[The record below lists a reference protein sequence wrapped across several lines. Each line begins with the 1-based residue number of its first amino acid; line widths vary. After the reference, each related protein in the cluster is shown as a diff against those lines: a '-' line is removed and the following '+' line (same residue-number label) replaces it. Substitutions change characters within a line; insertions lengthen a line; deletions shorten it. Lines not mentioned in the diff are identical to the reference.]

1 MSLFIGI
8 DFGTSTNV
16 VTHWDETKKTAIP
29 IPLGK
34 FGAGNIF
41 PNVIYYESPTNKIVG
56 DAAVTKGKMD
66 PQNAVFSIKRR
77 LENLGFKQYIPAL
90 GRALSS
96 EDVAADIFSWIKQE
110 VEKKF
115 GGQNVEGAVISVPF
129 AFQNSERKRI
139 ERAAK
144 KAGLNVLGLIEEPVA
159 AALSFGLLEKT
170 ECGKAEKILV
180 FDLGGGTFD
189 VTIFDFQKQ
198 SARQF
203 AIRVIT
209 TGGAKNLG
217 GIDIDDLIV
226 DKIIIEKM
234 NKNFPTYSL
243 LNAPANLQAKETFIM
258 RQFAIELKENLS
270 GEDEADLYFVSVLG
284 DKYFLD
290 ETITCEDFEKRFEPF
305 LVRIKNV
312 LDDVLLDADLKPE
325 NIDRIIM
332 VGGTSKIPAVNEKV
346 RNYFG
351 KQPQQVEDL
360 TLMVGEGAG
369 IYCGLKYVD
378 KSLNCDISVGVSKNI
393 GLKWRGK
400 FLEMLPQNTLYG
412 TPSALAVIN
421 LDNLE
426 RSDLSIP
433 VVQGNSY
440 ENTKVAS
447 IPVPLKITQ
456 KLIGG
461 KLGVKL
467 NTDKNNGTIKYELW
481 SVVDEKEQIKLSDGK
496 AEEE

>member
-1 MSLFIGI
+1 
-8 DFGTSTNV
+8 
-16 VTHWDETKKTAIP
+16 
-29 IPLGK
+29 
-34 FGAGNIF
+34 
-41 PNVIYYESPTNKIVG
+41 
-56 DAAVTKGKMD
+56 
-66 PQNAVFSIKRR
+66 
-77 LENLGFKQYIPAL
+77 
-90 GRALSS
+90 
-96 EDVAADIFSWIKQE
+96 
-110 VEKKF
+110 
-115 GGQNVEGAVISVPF
+115 
-129 AFQNSERKRI
+129 
-139 ERAAK
+139 
-144 KAGLNVLGLIEEPVA
+144 
-159 AALSFGLLEKT
+159 
-170 ECGKAEKILV
+170 
-180 FDLGGGTFD
+180 
-189 VTIFDFQKQ
+189 
-198 SARQF
+198 
-203 AIRVIT
+203 
-209 TGGAKNLG
+209 
-217 GIDIDDLIV
+217 
-226 DKIIIEKM
+226 
-234 NKNFPTYSL
+234 
-243 LNAPANLQAKETFIM
+243 M